1 MKRILIAALAIGIL
15 ASGASFAEDDHSK
28 MHEMMMKQGA
38 ASPDDRIELKLPA
51 TMKAMQKNMMRMHL
65 DTVSEITAALAANDL
80 KKAAAISKDKL
91 GWSPAEEQRCTKV
104 SEMTGEKDFVS
115 LGKAVHMKADEL
127 SEAAKAGNRDKALEH
142 LASLIKNCN
151 SCHAK
156 FRH

>member
-1 MKRILIAALAIGIL
+1 VKRLFFAIL
-15 ASGASFAEDDHSK
+15 AVGLLASEASFAEDDHSK
-28 MHEMMMKQGA
+28 MHDMMMKQGSA
-38 ASPDDRIELKLPA
+38 QPDDRIELKLPA

-65 DTVSEITAALAANDL
+65 DTISEITAALATNDL
-80 KKAAAISKDKL
+80 QKAAAVSKDKL
-91 GWSPAEEQRCTKV
+91 GWSPAEEQRCAKV
-104 SEMTGEKDFVS
+104 GEMTGEKDFVS

-127 SEAAKAGNRDKALEH
+127 SAAAKAGNRDKALEH

>member
-1 MKRILIAALAIGIL
+1 MKRILIAALAVGML
-15 ASGASFAEDDHSK
+15 ASAGLSSAEDDHSK
-28 MHEMMMKQGA
+28 THEMMKQGS
-38 ASPDDRIELKLPA
+38 ASPDDRTELKLPA